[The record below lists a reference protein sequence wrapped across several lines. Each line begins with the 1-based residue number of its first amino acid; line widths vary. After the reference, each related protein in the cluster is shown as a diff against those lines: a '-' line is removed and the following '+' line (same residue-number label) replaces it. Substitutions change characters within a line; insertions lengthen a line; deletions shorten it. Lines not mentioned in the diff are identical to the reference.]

1 MNLEQKSV
9 TKKYVTNQIFQK
21 LCYLI
26 YILAS
31 GGVGAVADMGLGG
44 AMKMG
49 GAMTKG
55 FGGMMGKGF
64 GSFF

>member
-1 MNLEQKSV
+1 M
-9 TKKYVTNQIFQK
+9 TKNNVSNQIFQI
-21 LCYLI
+21 LYYLI

>member
-1 MNLEQKSV
+1 MAFVWRLFSSTSV
-9 TKKYVTNQIFQK
+9 LQI
-21 LCYLI
+21 LYCLV

>member
-1 MNLEQKSV
+1 MWPKNFYYLI
-9 TKKYVTNQIFQK
+9 KYFKNYI
-21 LCYLI
+21 YLI